1 MKFRTQK
8 ITALMVAAIVGVS
21 TLGSVSVMA
30 AESTEAMAVPADQA
44 GMVVDGDAAAADGDA
59 ISSDFIQGT
68 FKPSETTVQ
77 AQDSYEYPFLGLN
90 MKLPEELLKQIK
102 EQTIAMISNEVWND
116 NADAIKYAYISWS
129 EMTEEQKEA
138 EVDKM
143 GTAYDDWYNS
153 LAKVGAIGIYDED
166 SEKEL
171 DKITG
176 CTEHKEI
183 GSSSDGKYKYYLST
197 NKDADESL
205 KKEVEKIDVTL
216 TEMTP
221 FQQLSAFDQ
230 PQETSNAG
238 DSTNVGKFETKGVDG
253 KDYTEKVFSDYD
265 LTLVNVFT
273 TWCSP
278 CVNEI
283 PELEKLY
290 EEMKEKGVG
299 VVGVVLDTVGDD
311 GKQDDATVKKAGVL
325 QARPRSDTAANSAAG
340 RWAHIPTRIP
350 CGSICAEGGARR
362 PVPHRC
368 MQMLFPFS
376 FQILSI
382 HSTGKQAS
390 NVDACP
396 LRVHLFWASNWMPCS
411 PLDAS
416 AVRSS
421 PSASAV
427 RTRSPPSL

>member
-1 MKFRTQK
+1 M
-8 ITALMVAAIVGVS
+8 AAAVLGAS
-21 TLGSVSVMA
+21 TFGGVSVMA

-44 GMVVDGDAAAADGDA
+44 GMVVDDDAVAAEGDA
-59 ISSDFIQGT
+59 IPSDFIQGT

-77 AQDSYEYPFLGLN
+77 AQDSYEYPFIGLN

-102 EQTIAMISNEVWND
+102 AQTIAMISNEGWND
-116 NADAIKYAYISWS
+116 TADAIKYAYISWS

-138 EVDKM
+138 EVDKL
-143 GTAYDDWYNS
+143 GTAYDDWCNS
-153 LAKVGAIGIYDED
+153 LAKIGVIGIYDED

-299 VVGVVLDTVGDD
+299 VVGVVLDTVS
-311 GKQDDATVKKAGVL
+311 DDAKQNEDTVKKAGVL
-325 QARPRSDTAANSAAG
+325 QEKTKASYPFLVPDSTMMNGRLNGISAFPETFFVDKEG
-340 RWAHIPTRIP
+340 NIVGETYS
-350 CGSICAEGGARR
+350 GS
-362 PVPHRC
+362 H
-368 MQMLFPFS
+368 
-376 FQILSI
+376 
-382 HSTGKQAS
+382 T
-390 NVDACP
+390 
-396 LRVHLFWASNWMPCS
+396 
-411 PLDAS
+411 LDEWKEIVEKELKNIS
-416 AVRSS
+416 K
-421 PSASAV
+421 
-427 RTRSPPSL
+427 

>member
-8 ITALMVAAIVGVS
+8 ITALMASAIVGVS

-30 AESTEAMAVPADQA
+30 AESTEAMADQA
-44 GMVVDGDAAAADGDA
+44 GMVVDRDAIAADEDA
-59 ISSDFIQGT
+59 IPSDFIQGT

-77 AQDSYEYPFLGLN
+77 AQDSYEYPFIGLN

-102 EQTIAMISNEVWND
+102 AQTIAMITNEIWND

-153 LAKVGAIGIYDED
+153 LAKIGAIGIYDED

-311 GKQDDATVKKAGVL
+311 AKQNEDTVKKAGVL
-325 QARPRSDTAANSAAG
+325 KEKTKASYPFLVPDSTMMNGRLNGVSAFPETFFVDKEG
-340 RWAHIPTRIP
+340 NIVGETYS
-350 CGSICAEGGARR
+350 GS
-362 PVPHRC
+362 H
-368 MQMLFPFS
+368 
-376 FQILSI
+376 
-382 HSTGKQAS
+382 T
-390 NVDACP
+390 
-396 LRVHLFWASNWMPCS
+396 
-411 PLDAS
+411 LDGWKEIVEKELKNIS
-416 AVRSS
+416 K
-421 PSASAV
+421 
-427 RTRSPPSL
+427 

>member
-1 MKFRTQK
+1 M
-8 ITALMVAAIVGVS
+8 TAAVLGAS
-21 TLGSVSVMA
+21 TFGGVSVMA
-30 AESTEAMAVPADQA
+30 AESTEAMAVPADEA
-44 GMVVDGDAAAADGDA
+44 GMVVDGDAVAADGDA
-59 ISSDFIQGT
+59 IPSDFIQGT
-68 FKPSETTVQ
+68 FKPSDTTVQ

-102 EQTIAMISNEVWND
+102 AQSIAMITNEGWND

-138 EVDKM
+138 EVDKL
-143 GTAYDDWYNS
+143 GTAYDDWCNS
-153 LAKVGAIGIYDED
+153 LAKIGVIGIYDED

-205 KKEVEKIDVTL
+205 KKEVEEIDVTL
-216 TEMTP
+216 TEMIP

-230 PQETSNAG
+230 PQDTSNTG
-238 DSTNVGKFETKGVDG
+238 DSTTVGKFETKGIDG

-265 LTLVNVFT
+265 LTLVNIFT

-325 QARPRSDTAANSAAG
+325 QEKTKASYPFLIPDSTMMNGRLNGISAFPETFFVDKEGNIVGDTYS
-340 RWAHIPTRIP
+340 
-350 CGSICAEGGARR
+350 GS
-362 PVPHRC
+362 H
-368 MQMLFPFS
+368 
-376 FQILSI
+376 
-382 HSTGKQAS
+382 T
-390 NVDACP
+390 
-396 LRVHLFWASNWMPCS
+396 
-411 PLDAS
+411 LDEWKEIVEKELENIS
-416 AVRSS
+416 K
-421 PSASAV
+421 
-427 RTRSPPSL
+427 

>member
-59 ISSDFIQGT
+59 IPSDFIQGT

-77 AQDSYEYPFLGLN
+77 AQDSYEYPFLGLT
-90 MKLPEELLKQIK
+90 MKLPEEFLKQIK
-102 EQTIAMISNEVWND
+102 EQTIAMISNEIWND

-311 GKQDDATVKKAGVL
+311 AKQNEDTVKKAGVL
-325 QARPRSDTAANSAAG
+325 QEKTKASYPFLVPDSTMMNGRLNGISAFPETFFVDKEG
-340 RWAHIPTRIP
+340 NIVGETYS
-350 CGSICAEGGARR
+350 GS
-362 PVPHRC
+362 
-368 MQMLFPFS
+368 
-376 FQILSI
+376 
-382 HSTGKQAS
+382 HSLDEWKEIVEKELE
-390 NVDACP
+390 NV
-396 LRVHLFWASNWMPCS
+396 SK
-411 PLDAS
+411 
-416 AVRSS
+416 
-421 PSASAV
+421 
-427 RTRSPPSL
+427 

>member
-1 MKFRTQK
+1 M
-8 ITALMVAAIVGVS
+8 AAAVLGAS
-21 TLGSVSVMA
+21 TFGGVSVMA

-44 GMVVDGDAAAADGDA
+44 GMVVDDDAVAAEGDA
-59 ISSDFIQGT
+59 IPSDFIQGT

-102 EQTIAMISNEVWND
+102 AQTIAMISNEGWND
-116 NADAIKYAYISWS
+116 TADAIKYAYISWS

-138 EVDKM
+138 EVDKL
-143 GTAYDDWYNS
+143 GTAYDDWCNS
-153 LAKVGAIGIYDED
+153 LAKIGVIGIYDED

-171 DKITG
+171 DEITG

-205 KKEVEKIDVTL
+205 KKEVEEIDVTL

-230 PQETSNAG
+230 PQDTSNAG
-238 DSTNVGKFETKGVDG
+238 DSTTVGKFETKDVDG

-265 LTLVNVFT
+265 LTLVNIFT

-290 EEMKEKGVG
+290 EEMKDKGVG

-325 QARPRSDTAANSAAG
+325 QEKTKASYPFLIPDSTMMNGRLNGISAFPETFFVDKDGNIVGETYSGSHSLDEWKKIVEKELANVS
-340 RWAHIPTRIP
+340 
-350 CGSICAEGGARR
+350 
-362 PVPHRC
+362 
-368 MQMLFPFS
+368 
-376 FQILSI
+376 
-382 HSTGKQAS
+382 K
-390 NVDACP
+390 
-396 LRVHLFWASNWMPCS
+396 
-411 PLDAS
+411 
-416 AVRSS
+416 
-421 PSASAV
+421 
-427 RTRSPPSL
+427 

>member
-44 GMVVDGDAAAADGDA
+44 GIVGDGDAAAADGDA

-102 EQTIAMISNEVWND
+102 AQTIAMITNEGWND
-116 NADAIKYAYISWS
+116 DADDLKYAYISWS
-129 EMTEEQKEA
+129 ETTEEQKDA
-138 EVDKM
+138 EVDKL
-143 GTAYDDWYNS
+143 GTAYDDWCKS
-153 LAKVGAIGIYDED
+153 LAKIGVIGIYDED

-171 DKITG
+171 DEITG

-230 PQETSNAG
+230 PQDTS
-238 DSTNVGKFETKGVDG
+238 DSTDAAEGTNVGKFETTGVDG
-253 KDYTEKVFSDYD
+253 KTYTQDIFSKYD
-265 LTLVNVFT
+265 LTMVNIFT

-283 PELEKLY
+283 PDLEKLY
-290 EEMKEKGVG
+290 QEMKDKGVG
-299 VVGVVLDTVGDD
+299 VVGVTLDTVGSN
-311 GKQDDATVKKAGVL
+311 GKQDEEAVKKAQVL
-325 QARPRSDTAANSAAG
+325 QEKTKASYPFLIPDSGMMNGRLNGISAFPETFFVDKNG
-340 RWAHIPTRIP
+340 NIVGETYS
-350 CGSICAEGGARR
+350 GSHSLDEWKEIVEKELENVTEG
-362 PVPHRC
+362 
-368 MQMLFPFS
+368 
-376 FQILSI
+376 
-382 HSTGKQAS
+382 K
-390 NVDACP
+390 
-396 LRVHLFWASNWMPCS
+396 
-411 PLDAS
+411 
-416 AVRSS
+416 
-421 PSASAV
+421 
-427 RTRSPPSL
+427 

>member
-59 ISSDFIQGT
+59 IPSNFIQGT

-77 AQDSYEYPFLGLN
+77 AQDSYEYPFLGLT
-90 MKLPEELLKQIK
+90 MKLPEEFLKQIK
-102 EQTIAMISNEVWND
+102 EQTIAMISNEIWND

-311 GKQDDATVKKAGVL
+311 AKQNEDTVKKAGVL
-325 QARPRSDTAANSAAG
+325 QEKTKASYPFLVPDSTMMNGRLNGISAFPETFFVDKEG
-340 RWAHIPTRIP
+340 NIVGETYS
-350 CGSICAEGGARR
+350 GS
-362 PVPHRC
+362 
-368 MQMLFPFS
+368 
-376 FQILSI
+376 
-382 HSTGKQAS
+382 HSLDEWKEIVEKELE
-390 NVDACP
+390 NV
-396 LRVHLFWASNWMPCS
+396 SK
-411 PLDAS
+411 
-416 AVRSS
+416 
-421 PSASAV
+421 
-427 RTRSPPSL
+427 